1 MVLIFPTQL
10 ITTRLCGATQR
21 VTCRSPS
28 LLLAK
33 PQLWPLLSFLLAVT
47 PPSRAQK
54 GFKNAFNLFFT
65 LQQCLVPSCAPR
77 LAACL
82 TLFGPHVVSTSAV
95 LLTPC
100 ISSTP
105 RLCQGKGLCVHC
117 PFKSSLFANGCP
129 KITWQTRSRV
139 VR

>member
-47 PPSRAQK
+47 PSSRAQK

-82 TLFGPHVVSTSAV
+82 TVWSPCCFDQRCLINSLHIFYTPSVSGEGA
-95 LLTPC
+95 
-100 ISSTP
+100 
-105 RLCQGKGLCVHC
+105 LCAL
-117 PFKSSLFANGCP
+117 SL
-129 KITWQTRSRV
+129 
-139 VR
+139 